1 MARTWYALGVL
12 LLALIVI
19 VGCNPSGIKVESYK
33 PAKPPAAVEQAK
45 QLLQQYANGGPLGS
59 EVTGYPQL
67 IERVKKED
75 SPKGEILEKGLAEI
89 QKAPAT
95 RVEKAKAL
103 LKQL

>member
-1 MARTWYALGVL
+1 MARTWQTLRVL
-12 LLALIVI
+12 LLALAV
-19 VGCNPSGIKVESYK
+19 VAGCNPSGIKIESYK
-33 PAKPPAAVEQAK
+33 PDKPPAAVEQAK

-67 IERVKKED
+67 IERVKQED
-75 SPKGEILEKGLAEI
+75 AQKGEILEKGLAEI
-89 QKAPAT
+89 QKAPGT